1 MSVRGLSADQLD
13 ARFLTDDFFQDPYA
27 FYRTLHEHA
36 PVYRSEKA
44 NAWLVCPFAE
54 VEDALRNPRL
64 LSSGRVASHAA
75 RLPENVKIANATLLT
90 CMNNMMSFRDPPDH
104 TRLRR
109 LVSKAFTANSVA
121 KLEPEIELIV
131 NELLDNVAGED
142 SFDLVTT
149 LSFDLPALVICRLL
163 GIPRDRL
170 RDVKRWAD
178 GVVSFVSSGIVTPDN
193 AHTAQ
198 LAVNE
203 AGQYLDDLLVQRR
216 ANPQEDVLTKLALA
230 EGAGDALDRD
240 ELVAMV
246 ILLFFAGFETTE
258 GLIGNATIA
267 LLRNRDQFMELRQH
281 PHLIDQVVEEC
292 LRYDNSIHRQSRVAS
307 SDVEFCGQVIPRGEL
322 IFLMIGAANRD
333 PTKFRNPDQFNAHRD
348 DLTNVSFGQGIHFC
362 LGAPLARLETKVAL
376 RSLAM
381 RMPDL
386 KLLDPE
392 PRFGSLLAVRKPEAV
407 WLTG

>member
-149 LSFDLPALVICRLL
+149 LSFD
-163 GIPRDRL
+163 
-170 RDVKRWAD
+170 
-178 GVVSFVSSGIVTPDN
+178 
-193 AHTAQ
+193 
-198 LAVNE
+198 
-203 AGQYLDDLLVQRR
+203 
-216 ANPQEDVLTKLALA
+216 
-230 EGAGDALDRD
+230 
-240 ELVAMV
+240 
-246 ILLFFAGFETTE
+246 
-258 GLIGNATIA
+258 
-267 LLRNRDQFMELRQH
+267 
-281 PHLIDQVVEEC
+281 
-292 LRYDNSIHRQSRVAS
+292 
-307 SDVEFCGQVIPRGEL
+307 
-322 IFLMIGAANRD
+322 
-333 PTKFRNPDQFNAHRD
+333 
-348 DLTNVSFGQGIHFC
+348 
-362 LGAPLARLETKVAL
+362 
-376 RSLAM
+376 
-381 RMPDL
+381 
-386 KLLDPE
+386 
-392 PRFGSLLAVRKPEAV
+392 
-407 WLTG
+407 